1 MNLVQILQTAG
12 TLALYKP
19 MSDEAHILANEKK
32 RYVCA
37 GNNLSII
44 LVDIDDNYQVIHIT
58 ELRPGDASYSSWLSM
73 KFSPADNL
81 HLRL

>member
-12 TLALYKP
+12 SLALYKP
-19 MSDEAHILANEKK
+19 MVDEAHGLPDGKK

-58 ELRPGDASYSSWLSM
+58 ELRPSDANYSTWLSM